1 MAILQIFLEEGLN
14 IDASSGFECRRAMAA
29 GFKPN
34 MMSLSSQARV
44 RSWTFFRHVLS
55 WQRTV
60 TKLRRPEPTK
70 LGADF

>member
-44 RSWTFFRHVLS
+44 RSCTFLSFRGS
-55 WQRTV
+55 TV
-60 TKLRRPEPTK
+60 TELRRPEPTA
-70 LGADF
+70 LCGDF